1 MSPSR
6 YREPI
11 TILSDSEDE
20 AVPLKA
26 TQSCPQNGVLA
37 PNSIPPRIAF
47 SNKTPLAPCRA
58 IAFVPTPVKRLNF
71 SNTKIK
77 GTPSKKIQDLKFVK
91 LPILCPDIINDCEQE
106 DMITGLDTFELV
118 DASENNDRNC
128 ERARDFQFPVNGYD
142 GFSSPNFVHKTPIQG
157 TISPQVDPVIS
168 NIDVSTIN
176 SLSPI
181 CLEQASATQSFS
193 DESPVLVKRL
203 RKARLIV
210 TSDSDEA
217 PSTSTAS
224 RKAKM
229 EIKQVI
235 DLTTSDDD
243 EELSENQGVGA
254 KTYYDFDDSYG
265 SLKDFIVDDSDGDNY
280 TEASSTSQD
289 DSNDDAFDLISGL
302 RTIEKVLDSSGEEE
316 SEGDTLDSGQYE
328 MDKSRHEKIQG
339 TMEKEWDAHN
349 NDILHYSPPRRPL
362 VLPNFEALA
371 IASGSSS
378 DSNSEPPLNK
388 KFRQVKTPS
397 KSLAGFSKKEWAS
410 VRVKIAQTVFDDLDT
425 RVFESKLGT
434 KGVGARIM
442 WNNRLLTTAGMARSK
457 RMSLKEAQSKEHWIE
472 LSEKVLTGEERIKNT
487 VAHEM
492 CHLATWIISGDY
504 KNPHGAIFKSWGRKV
519 MAARQDIEVTTKH
532 SYSITYK
539 YEWKCSNQYCGQVYK
554 RHSKSIDVAKHAC
567 GSCRSKLTPLLGE
580 KRKAVSGFQLYLKE
594 NMRLAKTAMLGAA
607 HGEIMR
613 ALSQRWA
620 EAPEATKME
629 NEAFWKNRAA

>member
-316 SEGDTLDSGQYE
+316 
-328 MDKSRHEKIQG
+328 R

-442 WNNRLLTTAGMARSK
+442 WNNRLLTTAGMAR
-457 RMSLKEAQSKEHWIE
+457 MSLKEAQSKEHWIE

-519 MAARQDIEVTTKH
+519 MAARQDIETKH